1 MRYGLE
7 VHGGRAEPIA
17 TTTEV
22 SGSREGGV
30 STTVTT
36 TFEMDGSV
44 IEFEG
49 VVPFRAGDEV
59 FVAGKRDKRG
69 VINAYAVRLPRQGVM
84 LGSSGGYWVGGAIVL
99 AIGCVILAVNVS
111 GLYDRVGVAGRS
123 ERGLLDQSLPGL
135 FGLLVSIIGAGVIR
149 LGLMVD
155 HARALVTRAAA
166 MPFRQAGE

>member
-7 VHGGRAEPIA
+7 VHRGRAEPIV

-44 IEFEG
+44 VEFEG

-59 FVAGKRDKRG
+59 VVAGKRDKRG

-84 LGSSGGYWVGGAIVL
+84 LGSSTACWVGGAIVL
-99 AIGCVILAVNVS
+99 AIGCVIMAVNVS
-111 GLYDRVGVAGRS
+111 GLYDRVSAENPS
-123 ERGLLDQSLPGL
+123 ERSLFDQGLPGL
-135 FGLLVSIIGAGVIR
+135 VGLVVSIIGTAIVWRGMVI
-149 LGLMVD
+149 D
-155 HARALVTRAAA
+155 YARGLVTRATAS
-166 MPFRQAGE
+166 PPRPEG